1 MTNVEAINA
10 YVSQKYPETMENY
23 EELRQAFIEGMQW
36 NGTHPDA
43 NGYCNARVWHYVSDW
58 VDVTHTVTHE
68 VTHEVNGEMV
78 TETVTETITEP
89 MPDLPEY
96 NRVCLV
102 KFSDGTGGISTRSK
116 TSKARN
122 QWITAYRDDIVAWSY
137 YVMK

>member
-1 MTNVEAINA
+1 MVE
-10 YVSQKYPETMENY
+10 
-23 EELRQAFIEGMQW
+23 
-36 NGTHPDA
+36 
-43 NGYCNARVWHYVSDW
+43 
-58 VDVTHTVTHE
+58 VTHE
-68 VTHEVNGEMV
+68 VTHEVNGETVTEMV
-78 TETVTETITEP
+78 TETVH
-89 MPDLPEY
+89 DLPEY

>member
-10 YVSQKYPETMENY
+10 YVSQRYPETMENY
-23 EELRQAFIEGMQW
+23 EDLRQAFIDGMQW
-36 NGTHPDA
+36 NSTHPDI
-43 NGYCNARVWHYVSDW
+43 NGYCNARIWHYVDDM
-58 VDVTHTVTHE
+58 VEVTHE
-68 VTHEVNGEMV
+68 VTHEVNGETVTEMV
-78 TETVTETITEP
+78 TETVH
-89 MPDLPEY
+89 DLPEY